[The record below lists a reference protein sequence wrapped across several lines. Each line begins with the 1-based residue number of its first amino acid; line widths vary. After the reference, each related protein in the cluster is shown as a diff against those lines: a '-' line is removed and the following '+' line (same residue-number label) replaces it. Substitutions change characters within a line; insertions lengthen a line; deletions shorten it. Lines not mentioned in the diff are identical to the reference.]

1 MKRFAILA
9 LIVLVAGGAIY
20 WNERRND
27 QTQAGPGTLLNWF
40 ADTQRQASRIPM
52 KATRLSDAEEKQIGD
67 GLAQQ
72 YRTYLQANWN
82 PAVDAPIEQ
91 YIREVGA
98 KLVGGSTKAPDGVIR
113 GLRTKRKIEYNF
125 YYVPDDSFINA
136 FALPGGH
143 IFFGKGLLKLM
154 DTEDQLAAI
163 LGHEIEHIDRYHCAE
178 RVQLEARTRN
188 LPLSGLVNL
197 PVMIFQAGYTKE
209 QEFEADLEGTDLA
222 MMAGYSPEGAVRNF
236 EMLGKLYR
244 RHVSGERQSRTPSQ
258 ELSKVAIGTL
268 VGYFRSHPL
277 PDERKR
283 RIQAMIDRRRLAP
296 KAERPLQVKV

>member
-1 MKRFAILA
+1 MKRLIILA
-9 LIVLVAGGAIY
+9 VIVLIAGGVIY

-27 QTQAGPGTLLNWF
+27 QTQAGPATLVNWF

-67 GLAQQ
+67 EIAKR
-72 YRTYLQANWN
+72 YRSYLQANWN
-82 PAVDAPIEQ
+82 AATDAPVEQ

-98 KLVGGSTKAPDGVIR
+98 RLVGGSTKAPAII

-125 YYVPDDSFINA
+125 YYVPDDHFINA

-154 DTEDQLAAI
+154 DSEDQLAAI

-178 RVQLEARTRN
+178 RVQIEARTRK
-188 LPLSGLVNL
+188 LPLSGLVTL
-197 PVMIFQAGYTKE
+197 PIAIFQAGYTKE
-209 QEFEADLEGTDLA
+209 QEFEADLEGADLA

-236 EMLGKLYR
+236 EMLGRLYR
-244 RHVSGERQSRTPSQ
+244 AHVNRQSRTPSQ
-258 ELSKVAIGTL
+258 ELSKVALGTL

-283 RIQAMIDRRRLAP
+283 RIQEMIDRRRLAP